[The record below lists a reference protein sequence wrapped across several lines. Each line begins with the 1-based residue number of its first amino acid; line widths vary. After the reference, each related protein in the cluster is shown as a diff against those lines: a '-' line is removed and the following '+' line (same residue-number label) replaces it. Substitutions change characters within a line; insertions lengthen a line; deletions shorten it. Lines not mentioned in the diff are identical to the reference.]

1 MIAPPNDFSRC
12 IRLCNLTK
20 TIVDKLRRRKSN
32 IDPEYLWNDIVC
44 YFAREG
50 SLFIRTNCVW
60 NDDDTAL
67 TGDGYNFKN
76 GFDDVWV
83 GDCISKS
90 CELYLKMRKL
100 EGVKLIQGEC
110 WSRTGDYKPYNKFKG
125 IPIFHS
131 WVEWKGK
138 VYDYSQNKR
147 IVADWDIFYATMRIK
162 KTIEVVPE
170 IENDKLVETKFRAYS
185 IEKGRYRRGKYEER
199 PVLSE
204 WTTYLGTGE
213 QQKKIQELVGDIKRK
228 QRSVGVWTKW

>member
-1 MIAPPNDFSRC
+1 
-12 IRLCNLTK
+12 
-20 TIVDKLRRRKSN
+20 
-32 IDPEYLWNDIVC
+32 
-44 YFAREG
+44 
-50 SLFIRTNCVW
+50 
-60 NDDDTAL
+60 
-67 TGDGYNFKN
+67 
-76 GFDDVWV
+76 
-83 GDCISKS
+83 
-90 CELYLKMRKL
+90 MRKL

-110 WSRTGDYKPYNKFKG
+110 WSRAGEYKFCNKFKG

-147 IVADWDIFYATMRIK
+147 IVADWDIYYATMRIK

-170 IENDKLVETKFRAYS
+170 IQNDKLVSKKFKAFS
-185 IEKGRYRRGKYEER
+185 IEKGKCKRGIYEER
-199 PVLSE
+199 RVLGE